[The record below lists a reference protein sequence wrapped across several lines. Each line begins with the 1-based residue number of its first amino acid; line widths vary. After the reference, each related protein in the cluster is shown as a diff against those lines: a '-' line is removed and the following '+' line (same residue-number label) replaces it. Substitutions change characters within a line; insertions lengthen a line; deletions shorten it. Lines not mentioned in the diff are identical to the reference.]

1 MTKYTRRECYTVTA
15 LRLGAY
21 LSQDCEDISGGAIE
35 AIDELARDLDEEE
48 REQMKSELEFLLL
61 ERLSSEELRKVLWK
75 DFGCSYHP
83 SEYPDSRDW
92 VQYIIDKLS

>member
-1 MTKYTRRECYTVTA
+1 MIKYTRRECYTVTA
-15 LRLGAY
+15 ERLGAY
-21 LSQDCEDISGGAIE
+21 LNQDCREISGSAEE

-61 ERLSSEELRKVLWK
+61 ERLSNEELHEVLFK
-75 DFGCSYHP
+75 EFGCDCHP

>member
-1 MTKYTRRECYTVTA
+1 MIKYTRRECYPITD

-21 LSQDCEDISGGAIE
+21 LSQDCEDISGGPIE

-61 ERLSSEELRKVLWK
+61 ERLSSEELYKVLI
-75 DFGCSYHP
+75 DEFGCGC
-83 SEYPDSRDW
+83 YPAKYKDSRDW

>member
-1 MTKYTRRECYTVTA
+1 MTKLTRRECYTVTA

-21 LSQDCEDISGGAIE
+21 LNQDCEDISGGPIE

-48 REQMKSELEFLLL
+48 RKEMKDELEFLLL
-61 ERLSSEELRKVLWK
+61 ERLSNEELHEVLFK
-75 DFGCSYHP
+75 EFGCDCHP